1 MDTGIWGWV
10 FFYVFCAIM
19 GGVVLIF
26 LWFFWQDAWPPI
38 RNGLIKLNSEPAKAT
53 ILEVKKIGSGFESGS
68 TFGSTRDL
76 VNATKDYQPVWV
88 KLEVHPNNGASYIAS
103 DRFNLAVSY
112 NWRTGPEGNITPGA
126 ELQVAVSRF
135 NRYWVVALP
144 ETATNNSERSG
155 NDPKKVAAY
164 DEQVRQTAAP
174 SVQAAAPASRS
185 NTALIIIV
193 AIVVVVG
200 GCCLIGVGAFAYSR
214 YVAAGNALPGM
225 GGQIATAVSV
235 GSPAPSLP
243 SDGTAAPVL
252 QSGSSNTT
260 PSGGL
265 GDEITRTIAW
275 GRALSAIFQANPASC
290 QIPDAANTSI
300 EVTQQPD
307 SSGTWQERWMI
318 ACDGASAI
326 PVDMTFT
333 PTSGGMFN
341 IKAKIAK

>member
-1 MDTGIWGWV
+1 MGSSIWGWV

-19 GGVVLIF
+19 GGVVLMF

-88 KLEVHPNNGASYIAS
+88 KLEVRPNNGASYIAS

-112 NWRTGPEGNITPGA
+112 NWRTGPEGNIIPGA

-155 NDPKKVAAY
+155 NDPKKA
-164 DEQVRQTAAP
+164 AAP
-174 SVQAAAPASRS
+174 SVPAAAPAPRS
-185 NTALIIIV
+185 NTALIIVI
-193 AIVVVVG
+193 AIVVVAI
-200 GCCLIGVGAFAYSR
+200 GCCVVGVGAFAYSR
-214 YVAAGNALPGM
+214 YVAAGNSLPGM
-225 GGQIATAVSV
+225 SGQIATAVSS
-235 GSPAPSLP
+235 GSPATGLP
-243 SDGTAAPVL
+243 SDATAAPVL
-252 QSGSSNTT
+252 QSGSSSTT

-265 GDEITRTIAW
+265 GDEITRTMAW
-275 GRALSAIFQANPASC
+275 GRALSAIFQANPMSC
-290 QIPDAANTSI
+290 QAPDAANTSI

-307 SSGTWQERWMI
+307 SSGTWQERWTV

-333 PTSGGMFN
+333 PSSGGMFN
-341 IKAKIAK
+341 INAKIAK